1 MRLLFDHNL
10 SPSLVER
17 LSDVFPGSEHVFRV
31 GMDQV
36 EDLAICE
43 FAVENG
49 FAVVTKD
56 ADYSELLSLRKTST
70 KLIWIRKGNCS
81 THDIEALLRFHSDQ
95 INSLD
100 GNESV
105 ELLMLF

>member
-1 MRLLFDHNL
+1 MKLLFDHNL
-10 SPSLVER
+10 FPSLVER

-31 GMDQV
+31 GMGEAD
-36 EDLAICE
+36 DLRICE
-43 FAVENG
+43 FAVEKG
-49 FAVVTKD
+49 LAVVTKD
-56 ADYSELLSLRKTST
+56 ADYSELLSLRKTPT
-70 KLIWIRKGNCS
+70 KLIWIRKGYCS
-81 THDIEALLRFHSDQ
+81 TGEIEALLRFHSEQ

>member
-1 MRLLFDHNL
+1 MKLLFDHNL
-10 SPSLVER
+10 SPALVER
-17 LSDVFPGSEHVFRV
+17 LSDVFPGSEHVFLL
-31 GMDQV
+31 GLD
-36 EDLAICE
+36 EADDLIICE
-43 FAVENG
+43 FAVEKG
-49 FAVVTKD
+49 FAFVTKD

-81 THDIEALLRFHSDQ
+81 THEIEALLRFHSDQ
-95 INSLD
+95 INSLE